1 MADPDNNLPII
12 DVLDLFGE
20 VRELLDAAYMA
31 ARDIDD
37 SRMRDALRRLLGNTS
52 DIADTV
58 AEKLEDLLVQNGGQ
72 TNG

>member
-37 SRMRDALRRLLGNTS
+37 SRMRDALRRLLGNTR